1 VPVVG
6 ESELRL
12 GSEVFGVVWHC
23 VAEGRSVGQ
32 RVGRPVGGG
41 GFPSLPSFGW

>member
-1 VPVVG
+1 MPVVG

-23 VAEGRSVGQ
+23 VAEGSVGQ